1 MQKVFLSVF
10 VLFLMLAVGCAK
22 KEQSQEEI
30 DALKAG
36 FHKVEALEV
45 IQVSSYTYL
54 RVSENGSEYWLAG
67 PKMDA
72 KKGEFYYYEK
82 GMEMK
87 GFKSTE
93 LDKTFDSILF
103 VNEISDKLP
112 TAVIKGTPPMGNTPQ
127 KPAIEKTEVSV
138 EKYPGGISIAELF
151 ASSAKYAG
159 KEVKIRGKVT
169 KVNNGIMGK
178 NWLHIQDGTENKGDF
193 DLTVTTAAEFNVGD
207 VIAFSGKIAI
217 DKDFGYGYS
226 YKVLLEDAVA
236 IK

>member
-10 VLFLMLAVGCAK
+10 VVLLLLSVGCK
-22 KEQSQEEI
+22 KNEQSQAEI

-45 IQVSSYTYL
+45 VQVSSYTYM
-54 RVSENGSEYWLAG
+54 RVSEDGKEYWLAG
-67 PKMDA
+67 PKTEA

-93 LDKTFDSILF
+93 LNKTFDSILF
-103 VNEISDKLP
+103 VNMISDKLP
-112 TAVIKGTPPMGNTPQ
+112 TLVTEGTQPTGGTPQ
-127 KPAIEKTEVSV
+127 KPTIEKTEVSV
-138 EKYPGGISIAELF
+138 EKFPGGINIKELF
-151 ASSAKYAG
+151 ADAAKYAG
-159 KEVKIRGKVT
+159 KEVKIRGKIT

-178 NWLHIQDGTENKGDF
+178 NWLHIQDGTENNGDF
-193 DLTVTTAAEFNVGD
+193 DLTVTAKDEFAVGD
-207 VIAFSGKIAI
+207 VIAFIGKIAVN
-217 DKDFGYGYS
+217 KDFGYGYS